1 MRENVCGER
10 HRRWGLRLGRGL
22 SVVAL
27 GLALSLAVAAPAAAE
42 VTAEAQ
48 SPGSDVVAVAASPQ
62 SYIAEANVDP
72 QAAFEAAFLA
82 CVAATGDAGECTEE
96 VLENLGLEQEQVVVT
111 PLPYNPNPAA
121 ATVEEDAPLEVN
133 PPGT

>member
-1 MRENVCGER
+1 MRE
-10 HRRWGLRLGRGL
+10 LRLGFRVGALLMGVGL
-22 SVVAL
+22 AFAVAL
-27 GLALSLAVAAPAAAE
+27 PAAAE

-48 SPGSDVVAVAASPQ
+48 SPGADVITVAASPQ
-62 SYIAEANVDP
+62 SYVASANVDP

-82 CVAATGDAGECTEE
+82 CVEATDDAGACTVE
-96 VLENLGLEQEQVVVT
+96 VHENLGLEQEEVVVT

-121 ATVEEDAPLEVN
+121 ATVAEDAPLDVN